1 MLEAFGETDVNVV
14 SVEGQCCDVCDEEVK
29 HLRDCR
35 KELEVAVD
43 TIEVIGSKGEVKLT
57 ESICGNKRP
66 WMENLD
72 KTRMSFGRGLGHSEK
87 WWRSFLRKCHVLGFL
102 ERKLGHL
109 IKANHH
115 YAILATYHATQKGY
129 RAIHHKEQIL
139 LNDTEG
145 DVVKRKL
152 QPISDQSCSST
163 NPQSL
168 HPPTTKHRAGKGG
181 RIIDTVMELMS
192 NRDFWEEVSCPAD
205 YHYLG
210 VFSKE
215 RMQCMLFIPNISQ
228 LKTHAK
234 MSDDFVWR
242 DIQLSKGT
250 VNGPRPVPIWACRRK
265 ARKTQL

>member
-1 MLEAFGETDVNVV
+1 M
-14 SVEGQCCDVCDEEVK
+14 K
-29 HLRDCR
+29 HLRDCH

-43 TIEVIGSKGEVKLT
+43 TIEAIGSKGEVKLT
-57 ESICGNKRP
+57 EWIRGNKRP

-72 KTRMSFGRGLGHSEK
+72 KTRMSFGRGLGYSEK

-115 YAILATYHATQKGY
+115 YAILATYHATQS

-152 QPISDQSCSST
+152 QRISDQSCSST

-168 HPPTTKHRAGKGG
+168 NPPTTNHRAGKGG
-181 RIIDTVMELMS
+181 RIMDTVMELMS

-242 DIQLSKGT
+242 DI
-250 VNGPRPVPIWACRRK
+250 
-265 ARKTQL
+265 